1 MTRRWHIGAI
11 VLMNRHFHP
20 NAAKVF
26 LNRFLSLE
34 GQIAFRQANV
44 DELRVGS
51 MPEDLP
57 QEVLK
62 PPARRQISF
71 ICQSAGMDGF
81 KLISALFDQ
90 PKKSG

>member
-57 QEVLK
+57 QEILK
-62 PPARRQISF
+62 PLARRHKDKQYLF
-71 ICQSAGMDGF
+71 VNRPEWMD
-81 KLISALFDQ
+81 SN
-90 PKKSG
+90 